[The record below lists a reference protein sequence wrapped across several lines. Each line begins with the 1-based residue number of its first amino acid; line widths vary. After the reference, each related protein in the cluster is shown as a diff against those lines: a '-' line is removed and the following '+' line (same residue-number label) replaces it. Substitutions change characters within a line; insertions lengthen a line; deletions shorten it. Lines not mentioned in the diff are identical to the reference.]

1 MHRQCV
7 LTWQLA
13 TDREFANDRPAWH
26 EPMQLLAN
34 ERRWYETQKS

>member
-13 TDREFANDRPAWH
+13 TDREFANNRPAPH
-26 EPMQLLAN
+26 ERLQLLAN
-34 ERRWYETQKS
+34 ERR